1 MVLNVRHNFAM
12 IKETQERRNSMTQ
25 NEEPKLFD
33 KEKVKEISEKVG
45 ATATDA
51 TEKAGEVLGD
61 AAKIAVYGSLEA
73 AKVIGKTSGSF
84 FKGVK
89 RGFQKNNE

>member
-1 MVLNVRHNFAM
+1 
-12 IKETQERRNSMTQ
+12 MTE
-25 NEEPKLFD
+25 NEEQKLFD

-45 ATATDA
+45 GAATDA
-51 TEKAGEVLGD
+51 AGKAGEVLGD

-84 FKGVK
+84 LKGVK
-89 RGFQKNNE
+89 RGFQKDKE

>member
-1 MVLNVRHNFAM
+1 MA
-12 IKETQERRNSMTQ
+12 E
-25 NEEPKLFD
+25 NEEQKLFD

-45 ATATDA
+45 ETATDA
-51 TEKAGEVLGD
+51 AGKAGEVLGD

-84 FKGVK
+84 LKGVK
-89 RGFQKNNE
+89 RGFQKGNE